1 MFINCMNNLKI
12 IDEITKKINIKY
24 INTDIIKN
32 NIDKI
37 YKNILIPYK
46 KIYNNLILPY
56 KINITNDEYEKII
69 KIIKNSELVN
79 YKAFDNYFNKIITF
93 KKLMCDNITLYYP
106 SNNDENNIISL
117 KLFKIIKTMLINS
130 NFTDN
135 YIIIW
140 LPIDKKRNFS
150 YNIINDNTLQN
161 SINNFEAFSI
171 SGFTNNNLT
180 VLTRIEEIEKLT
192 IHEIIHGLNIDCSDS
207 KNLNQIIN
215 KYHNNKS
222 KKNYTYTYD
231 IYESY
236 TELLSSYI
244 YLTFKNINLNEK
256 EFKKIMYQQ
265 ILFEIIY
272 SNNIVCNLIKL
283 NNKTIDEFIKEPSFK
298 GELCFYEYYYLKSNM
313 YNNFVL
319 DDDFLN
325 NKNCI
330 KIYSNINTN
339 INNDLLVEVYKNMIK
354 TNNFKYMYF

>member
-12 IDEITKKINIKY
+12 IDEISKKINIKY
-24 INTDIIKN
+24 INTDIVKN

-69 KIIKNSELVN
+69 KIIKKSDLIKSNALNN
-79 YKAFDNYFNKIITF
+79 YINKNLEF
-93 KKLMCDNITLYYP
+93 YKLMDDNITFYYI
-106 SNNDENNIISL
+106 SNDITNVISL

-140 LPIDKKRNFS
+140 LPIDKKRYFN
-150 YNIINDNTLQN
+150 YDIINNETLKFTQ
-161 SINNFEAFSI
+161 NNFEAFTI

-192 IHEIIHGLNIDCSDS
+192 IHEIIHGLNIDCSNS

-283 NNKTIDEFIKEPSFK
+283 NNKTINEFIKEPSFK
-298 GELCFYEYYYLKSNM
+298 GELCFYEYYYLKSIM
-313 YNNFVL
+313 YNNFIL

-339 INNDLLVEVYKNMIK
+339 INNNLLVEVYKNMIK